1 MASHQGNRAA
11 DHTVMHA
18 VLSQDGLHR
27 RPPRQHGQVHHT
39 HAAGKEKG
47 GRLIQQHHIQE
58 WAKERVRAATLT
70 TRSGIGGSR
79 RL

>member
-1 MASHQGNRAA
+1 
-11 DHTVMHA
+11 
-18 VLSQDGLHR
+18 
-27 RPPRQHGQVHHT
+27 
-39 HAAGKEKG
+39 
-47 GRLIQQHHIQE
+47 LIQQHHIQE